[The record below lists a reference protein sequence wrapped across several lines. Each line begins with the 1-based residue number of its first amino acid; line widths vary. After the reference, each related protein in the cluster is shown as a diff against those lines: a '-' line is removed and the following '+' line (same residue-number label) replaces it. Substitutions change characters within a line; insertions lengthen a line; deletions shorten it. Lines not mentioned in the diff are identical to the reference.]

1 MACALFCSGP
11 QPSTVHCSQAS
22 RHLYPSPP
30 PHCCLPPQVGP
41 QKNQAFVEMAFVQQ
55 AMAIVQHYQS
65 SGEPAKIRGRPTFI
79 NYSGRDK
86 LTNIT
91 SSDVP
96 TPVLQAAMN
105 DIQVGGADGCLC
117 VRLRACVC
125 ACGGACVRA
134 CVRCVCICVLRC
146 KVCACVF

>member
-1 MACALFCSGP
+1 MPVECVRFCSRP

-22 RHLYPSPP
+22 RPLHTSPS
-30 PHCCLPPQVGP
+30 PHCCLAPQVGP

-96 TPVLQAAMN
+96 TAVLQAAMN
-105 DIQVGGADGCLC
+105 DIQVGGADDC
-117 VRLRACVC
+117 LRACVHAMC
-125 ACGGACVRA
+125 AHMCFEARCVRM
-134 CVRCVCICVLRC
+134 CVL
-146 KVCACVF
+146 KSAPFMPS